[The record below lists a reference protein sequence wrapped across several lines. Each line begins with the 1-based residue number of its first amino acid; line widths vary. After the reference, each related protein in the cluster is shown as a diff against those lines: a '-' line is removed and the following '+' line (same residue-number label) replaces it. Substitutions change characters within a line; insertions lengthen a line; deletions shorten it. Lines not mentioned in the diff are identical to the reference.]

1 MTPFH
6 PRAAAIDVLVR
17 GGRLGA
23 LRFARA
29 AFTGVLDRAN
39 DHRWRPDMGGG
50 ALLDVGV
57 YCVAPLLAAAGRP
70 PVRVTAAASM
80 AASGVDASFSGWL
93 DFGDGFTAA
102 IECSFEA
109 PERQSLE
116 IVGTEAAVLVDRAF
130 TPGPEDVAFTVR
142 GRDGRS
148 EEIVAGGAD
157 PYRAMIEHV
166 RQVVRDGTTPRR
178 SVADAVAVLAVVDR
192 LREAAG
198 LGAQCG
204 WRRDGGPAA
213 PRRAAST
220 RGRPAAMVHS
230 CCRFDAR
237 SAMSAPCDAGRSS
250 PTTRGPMMGREG
262 SPRNHQPSRD
272 RAGLPPRHATC
283 DGRRPRDRRIH
294 HREPAA
300 ECLGCRPD
308 RKPVGHRA
316 HRDHHGRG
324 RRDHPLRRGDPAA
337 ARPRHGVLRGA

>member
-1 MTPFH
+1 MRSGDAAPLRWGVIGATSWVAVKAVIPAIVGSPGARLVAVASRDANVLPDRAGVRTYPSYAALLGAPDVEAVYIPLPNSLHRPWVERAAAAGKHVLCEKPLAPTAADGAAMASASAAAGVTLLEAYMTPFH

-17 GGRLGA
+17 SGRLGA

-29 AFTGVLDRAN
+29 AFTGVLERAN

-70 PVRVTAAASM
+70 PVRVEAAASM

-166 RQVVRDGTTPRR
+166 RQVVRDGMTPRR
-178 SVADAVAVLAVVDR
+178 SVGDAVAVLAVVDR

-198 LGAQCG
+198 LGARCG
-204 WRRDGGPAA
+204 
-213 PRRAAST
+213 
-220 RGRPAAMVHS
+220 
-230 CCRFDAR
+230 
-237 SAMSAPCDAGRSS
+237 
-250 PTTRGPMMGREG
+250 G
-262 SPRNHQPSRD
+262 S
-272 RAGLPPRHATC
+272 
-283 DGRRPRDRRIH
+283 
-294 HREPAA
+294 
-300 ECLGCRPD
+300 
-308 RKPVGHRA
+308 
-316 HRDHHGRG
+316 
-324 RRDHPLRRGDPAA
+324 
-337 ARPRHGVLRGA
+337 

>member
-1 MTPFH
+1 VIGATSWVAVKAVIPAIVGSPGARLVAVASRGANVLPGRAGVRTYPSYAALLGDPDVEAVYVPLPNSLHRPWVERAVAAGKHVLCEKPLAPTAADGAAMASASAAAGVTLLEAYMTPFH
-6 PRAAAIDVLVR
+6 PRAAAIDALVR
-17 GGRLGA
+17 SGRLGA

-70 PVRVTAAASM
+70 PVHVTAAASM
-80 AASGVDASFSGWL
+80 ATSGVDASFSGWL

-166 RQVVRDGTTPRR
+166 RQVVRDGMTPRR
-178 SVADAVAVLAVVDR
+178 SVADAIAVLAVVDR
-192 LREAAG
+192 LRETAG
-198 LGAQCG
+198 LGARCG
-204 WRRDGGPAA
+204 
-213 PRRAAST
+213 
-220 RGRPAAMVHS
+220 
-230 CCRFDAR
+230 
-237 SAMSAPCDAGRSS
+237 
-250 PTTRGPMMGREG
+250 G
-262 SPRNHQPSRD
+262 S
-272 RAGLPPRHATC
+272 
-283 DGRRPRDRRIH
+283 
-294 HREPAA
+294 
-300 ECLGCRPD
+300 
-308 RKPVGHRA
+308 
-316 HRDHHGRG
+316 
-324 RRDHPLRRGDPAA
+324 
-337 ARPRHGVLRGA
+337 